1 MLHYIVESLK
11 DNGSWILN
19 EILSKMMI
27 KNKSYNK
34 KWRVKLTYKIWFYI
48 EQENLDDT

>member
-19 EILSKMMI
+19 QVFWKMMI
-27 KNKSYNK
+27 KNKSYNNS
-34 KWRVKLTYKIWFYI
+34 
-48 EQENLDDT
+48 EG